1 MIEFTI
7 FLLLVAI
14 GIISIK
20 FIFSPTIWERILAL
34 NLISGKT
41 VLLLLLIGFH
51 RDNFFFLDIA
61 LTFSIVGFLAVTL
74 ITRFLM
80 EGGRQK

>member
-1 MIEFTI
+1 MIEITI
-7 FLLLVAI
+7 FLLLLAI
-14 GIISIK
+14 GVISIQ

-41 VLLLLLIGFH
+41 VLLLLLIGIQ